1 VTYSLSMAVHVRS
14 RAARR
19 RAVLAFVASVCLV
32 TIAGGLDAAATLQP
46 PEQFIGFRVGA
57 DNRLA
62 RWNTIVDYMKLAASA
77 SDRVQVRELGSTT
90 DGHPFIS
97 VLVGS
102 AETLKNLDRY
112 RQLEQRLYFRN
123 GVPGVR
129 ERDEIFRQGK
139 AVVLITAGVH
149 STEVG
154 PTQATLELVH
164 RLATEDSPATRNILE
179 NVLLV
184 LVPSAN
190 PDGHVMVADWFQRNL
205 GTPFEVS
212 PLPHLYHRYAGHDL
226 NRDMYMLTQKES
238 QYIARLVWHD
248 WLPTVWLDQHQM
260 NSNGARMFV
269 MPAADPINPN
279 VHPLIYRW
287 NGILGQSQAAAL
299 EAAGKEGIIYNS
311 TYTNFWQGP
320 LAWSGWWHNQI
331 GLLTEIASARVAS
344 PIDQLRATPGQP
356 GPVGISRGG
365 APRFDTA
372 PLLPPPDV
380 TPRTEY
386 PRPWM
391 GGRWSLRDIV
401 DYSLISTFALLETV
415 ADRRETILRNIFE
428 INRQTVE
435 DRRRG
440 EPTAILIAPDEQH
453 DPREAGHLIERL
465 RLSGVDVY
473 RAEGPIE
480 SERRR
485 YVAGTYVIPM
495 AQVFARYAKDLLEPQ
510 VYPEVRRGPSGP
522 VEPPYDVTAWS
533 LGMLLGVNTD
543 FTYTPLPAELRMSL
557 LNAEP
562 SIAGRVEGGGARFAF
577 DYEGPDTAVAINRLL
592 KAGARVEF
600 DRLSG
605 VVVSRIDR
613 SRVEAVAREFGL
625 RVTASDRVDEATTA
639 RPEATMAVTRAP
651 RVALYAPWTGGNM
664 DEGWTRWVLEDYE
677 FAPAVIDNEV
687 MRRGSLRER
696 FDVLILPD
704 QLPREI
710 LDGYVAETVRP
721 EYRGGIGELG
731 MEAIARF
738 VAEGGTL
745 VALGAA
751 SDLAIDRLPIPVRN
765 LKRALRREQHYAP
778 GTIVNIQTDPS
789 HPLSQGLAPETF
801 AFYTNSPFFA
811 PIEGFTSYKT
821 TVAARFSALNVV
833 ASGWLQGEELMAGRA
848 AVISVDMN
856 PGRVILF
863 GIRPQH
869 RGQTH
874 ATFPLLFNALY
885 QAASEGGAAA
895 STNQ

>member
-1 VTYSLSMAVHVRS
+1 MAVRG
-14 RAARR
+14 RNAPLKGRGLLTLAA
-19 RAVLAFVASVCLV
+19 AVLLVAVS
-32 TIAGGLDAAATLQP
+32 GGLDAAGTLQP

-57 DNRLA
+57 DNQLA
-62 RWNTIVDYMKLAASA
+62 RWNTIVDYMKLAAAS
-77 SDRVQVRELGSTT
+77 SDRVRVQELGAST

-97 VLVGS
+97 VVITN
-102 AETLKNLDRY
+102 ADTLKNIDRY
-112 RQLEQRLYFRN
+112 RQLERRLYFRGGMPN
-123 GVPGVR
+123 AR
-129 ERDEIFRQGK
+129 ERDDIFRQGK
-139 AVVLITAGVH
+139 AVVLVTAGVH

-164 RLATEDSPATRNILE
+164 RLATDDSPATRRILD
-179 NVLLV
+179 NVVLI

-190 PDGHVMVADWFQRNL
+190 PDGHVMVADWFYRNV

-212 PLPHLYHRYAGHDL
+212 PLPSLYHRYAGHDL

-248 WLPTVWLDQHQM
+248 WLPSVWLDQHQM

-299 EAAGKEGIIYNS
+299 EAAGKDGIIYNS

-331 GLLTEIASARVAS
+331 GLLTEIASARVAA
-344 PIDQLRATPGQP
+344 PLEQLRASAGQP
-356 GPVGISRGG
+356 GPVGTGRDGT
-365 APRFDTA
+365 PRFDAA
-372 PLLPPPDV
+372 PLLPPPDI

-391 GGRWSLRDIV
+391 GGRWTLRDIV
-401 DYSLISTFALLETV
+401 DYSLISTTALLETV
-415 ADRRETILRNIFE
+415 ADRRETLLRHIFE

-440 EPTAILIAPDEQH
+440 DPTAIVIAPDEQH
-453 DPREAGHLIERL
+453 DPREVHHLIERL
-465 RLSGVDVY
+465 RMGGVDVY
-473 RAEGPIE
+473 RAEGPFE

-495 AQVFARYAKDLLEPQ
+495 SQVFGRYAKDLLEPQ
-510 VYPEVRRGPSGP
+510 VYPEVRRGPNAP
-522 VEPPYDVTAWS
+522 AEPPYDVTAWS
-533 LGMLLGVNTD
+533 LGMLLGVNAD
-543 FTYTPLPAELRMSL
+543 FINTPLPRELQLSPIQT
-557 LNAEP
+557 EP
-562 SIAGRVEGGGARFAF
+562 RPAGGITGSGLRFSFEYAGA
-577 DYEGPDTAVAINRLL
+577 DTAIAINRLL
-592 KAGARVEF
+592 KGGGRVEF
-600 DRLSG
+600 DRASSI
-605 VVVSRIDR
+605 VAT
-613 SRVEAVAREFGL
+613 RVARELMAETAREFGL
-625 RVTASDRVDEATTA
+625 RVSATEDTGDPPA
-639 RPEATMAVTRAP
+639 GEPPMVLTRSP
-651 RVALYAPWTGGNM
+651 RVALYTPWTGGNM
-664 DEGWTRWVLEDYE
+664 DEGWTRWVLEQYGFE
-677 FAPAVIDNEV
+677 PTSVNNEII
-687 MRRGSLRER
+687 RRGGLRQR
-696 FDVLILPD
+696 FDVLVLAD

-710 LDGYVAETVRP
+710 LDGYAAETIRP
-721 EYRGGIGELG
+721 EFRGGIGELG

-738 VAEGGTL
+738 VGDGGTL
-745 VALGAA
+745 VTFGAA
-751 SDLAIDRLPIPVRN
+751 ADLAIDRLPIPVRN
-765 LKRALRREQHYAP
+765 LKRTLRREQHYGP
-778 GTIVNIQTDPS
+778 GAILNLQIDPA
-789 HPLSQGLAPETF
+789 HPLAQGLAPETF

-811 PIEGFTSYKT
+811 PIDGFTSYKT
-821 TVAARFSALNVV
+821 TVAARFAAVNAV

-848 AVISVDMN
+848 AVLSVDMN
-856 PGRVILF
+856 PGRVVLF

-885 QAASEGGAAA
+885 QAAAETGVGR

>member
-1 VTYSLSMAVHVRS
+1 MAVHVRS

-19 RAVLAFVASVCLV
+19 RALPTLAAAVCLV

-62 RWNTIVDYMKLAASA
+62 RWNTIVDYMKQAAAA
-77 SDRVQVRELGSTT
+77 SDRVQVHELGPST

-97 VLVGS
+97 VVVGS

-112 RQLEQRLYFRN
+112 KQLERRLYFRN

-164 RLATEDSPATRNILE
+164 RLATDDSASTRRILE
-179 NVLLV
+179 NLILV

-331 GLLTEIASARVAS
+331 GLLTEIASARVAA

-356 GPVGISRGG
+356 GPATGGRGG

-372 PLLPPPDV
+372 PLLPPPDI

-453 DPREAGHLIERL
+453 DPREVGHLLERL

-495 AQVFARYAKDLLEPQ
+495 SQVFARYAKDLLEPQ
-510 VYPEVRRGPSGP
+510 VYPEVRRGPNAP

-543 FTYTPLPAELRMSL
+543 FAYTPLPAGLKLTL

-562 SIAGRVEGGGARFAF
+562 TSPGRLDGSGSRFSF
-577 DYEGPDTAVAINRLL
+577 DYEGADTAVAINRLL
-592 KAGARVEF
+592 KDGARVEF
-600 DRLSG
+600 DRQSR

-613 SRVEAVAREFGL
+613 GRVDAAAREFGL
-625 RVTASDRVDEATTA
+625 RVTASDGLETGPAV
-639 RPEATMAVTRAP
+639 PEAPMAVTRAP

-664 DEGWTRWVLEDYE
+664 DEGWTRWVLEHYE
-677 FAPAVIDNEV
+677 FAPTVVDNEA

-696 FDVLILPD
+696 FDVVILPD

-710 LDGYVAETVRP
+710 LDGYAAETVRP

-745 VALGAA
+745 IALGAA

-778 GTIVNIQTDPS
+778 GTIVNLQTDPS
-789 HPLSQGLAPETF
+789 HPLSQGLAPSTF

-821 TVAARFSALNVV
+821 TVAARFAALNVV

-848 AVISVDMN
+848 AVISVEMN

-885 QAASEGGAAA
+885 QAASEGGPAG

>member
-1 VTYSLSMAVHVRS
+1 MAVHVRS

-19 RAVLAFVASVCLV
+19 RAVLAFAASVCLV

-62 RWNTIVDYMKLAASA
+62 RWNTIVDYMKLAAAS
-77 SDRVQVRELGSTT
+77 SDRVQVHELGPST

-97 VLVGS
+97 VVVGS
-102 AETLKNLDRY
+102 AETLKNLERY
-112 RQLEQRLYFRN
+112 KQLERRLYFRN
-123 GVPGVR
+123 GVPSVR

-139 AVVLITAGVH
+139 TVVLITAGVH

-164 RLATEDSPATRNILE
+164 RLATDDSPSTRKILE
-179 NVLLV
+179 NVILV
-184 LVPSAN
+184 LVPNAN
-190 PDGHVMVADWFQRNL
+190 PDGHVMIADWFQRNL

-331 GLLTEIASARVAS
+331 GLLTEIASARVAA
-344 PIDQLRATPGQP
+344 PIDQLRATAGQP
-356 GPVGISRGG
+356 GPATAARGG

-372 PLLPPPDV
+372 PLLPPPDI

-391 GGRWSLRDIV
+391 GGRWSLRDV
-401 DYSLISTFALLETV
+401 VEYSLISTFALLETV

-435 DRRRG
+435 DRRPG

-453 DPREAGHLIERL
+453 DPREVGHLIERL

-495 AQVFARYAKDLLEPQ
+495 SQVFARYAKDLLEPQ
-510 VYPEVRRGPSGP
+510 VYPEVRRGPNAP

-543 FTYTPLPAELRMSL
+543 FTHTPLPAGLKL
-557 LNAEP
+557 TPLNAEP
-562 SIAGRVEGGGARFAF
+562 TVTGRLEGSGSRFAF
-577 DYEGPDTAVAINRLL
+577 DYDGADTAVAINRLL
-592 KAGARVEF
+592 KDGARVEF
-600 DRLSG
+600 DRLSR

-613 SRVEAVAREFGL
+613 GRVEAAAREFGL
-625 RVTASDRVDEATTA
+625 RVDASDSRDDGAA
-639 RPEATMAVTRAP
+639 RAEPPMAVTRAP

-664 DEGWTRWVLEDYE
+664 DEGWTRWVLEQYE
-677 FAPAVIDNEV
+677 FAPTVVDNDT

-696 FDVLILPD
+696 FDVVILPD

-710 LDGYVAETVRP
+710 LDGYAAETVRP

-731 MEAIARF
+731 MEAISRF

-745 VALGAA
+745 IALGAA

-778 GTIVNIQTDPS
+778 GTIVNLQTDPA
-789 HPLSQGLAPETF
+789 HPLSQGLAPATF

-821 TVAARFSALNVV
+821 TVAARFPALNVV

-848 AVISVDMN
+848 AVLSVEMN
-856 PGRVILF
+856 PGRVVLF

-885 QAASEGGAAA
+885 QAASEGGPAG